1 MMMSTDQSFVPD
13 FARVENDALAGQ
25 LLASFWQP
33 IALSQ
38 NYVAGKA
45 RRIKIL
51 GTQYTLYRGA
61 DGHMR
66 LVQDRCPHR
75 GTSLAYGWDEGVR
88 SEETTSELQSL
99 ISNSYAVFCLK
110 KKKTYNPEQNYSL
123 DVD

>member
-1 MMMSTDQSFVPD
+1 MMSTDQSFVPD

-51 GTQYTLYRGA
+51 GTHYTLYRGA

-75 GTSLAYGWDEGVR
+75 GTSLAYGWVEVIVSVAAITVGNSMEAAKAR
-88 SEETTSELQSL
+88 
-99 ISNSYAVFCLK
+99 ISRPKPRLMRQIFA
-110 KKKTYNPEQNYSL
+110 
-123 DVD
+123 

>member
-1 MMMSTDQSFVPD
+1 MLRQSITLDAQTPDLLPKAELGDSMMSTDQSFVSD

-51 GTQYTLYRGA
+51 GTHYTLYRGA

-75 GTSLAYGWDEGVR
+75 GTSLAYGWVEGDSIR
-88 SEETTSELQSL
+88 CRYISEEHTSEL
-99 ISNSYAVFCLK
+99 
-110 KKKTYNPEQNYSL
+110 
-123 DVD
+123 

>member
-1 MMMSTDQSFVPD
+1 MRISDWSSDVCSSDLPDLLPQAELEDIMMSTDQSFVPD

-51 GTQYTLYRGA
+51 GTHYTLYRGA

-75 GTSLAYGWDEGVR
+75 GTSLDR
-88 SEETTSELQSL
+88 KSTRL
-99 ISNSYAVFCLK
+99 NS
-110 KKKTYNPEQNYSL
+110 SH
-123 DVD
+123 